1 MKTML
6 TPHAL
11 APVHALLDEADRD
24 LARWSIGETRG
35 RVPVHTLYGGAHLYR
50 ADIVKKVGE
59 VSLRAMDEHLPDAAR
74 FAHAFDLSGLPN
86 DLVRR
91 VHDRVREKLSTQ
103 PVEDQRIDFE
113 DGYGVRSD
121 AEEDG
126 HAAQAGVEVAK
137 ALQAGELPPWVGI
150 RLRALT
156 RRTRDRALRT
166 LDLFMGSMLEAGDG
180 ALPEHFLVTLPKV
193 QVPAQAAALARALDA
208 VEKAYGLRHGTLRV
222 ELMIETTPSLLG
234 AHGEVSIG
242 NLLDACDGRC
252 EAMHLGAYDLTASVG
267 VAASLQSLGHPLCEL
282 ARLLMQVALAGTG
295 VRVVD
300 GATTSLPVA
309 KIRAA
314 HGVPLSDEQR
324 RENHLAVRE
333 AWRKA
338 SEDIRRA
345 LAHGIHQGWDLH
357 PNQLVSR
364 YTTLYVHFLG
374 GMDEAV
380 RRLRSFLGQAARAR
394 RSGDVF
400 DDAAT
405 AQAILGF
412 FLRGI
417 DCGALR
423 EEEVSTVLGVPLEV
437 LRTRSFETIVGS
449 LGG

>member
-6 TPHAL
+6 SPHAL

-24 LARWSIGETRG
+24 LARWSVGETRG

-113 DGYGVRSD
+113 DGYGVRGD
-121 AEEDG
+121 EEEDG
-126 HAAQAGVEVAK
+126 HAVQAGAEVARALK
-137 ALQAGELPPWVGI
+137 AGDLPPWVGI
-150 RLRALT
+150 RLRSLT

-208 VEKAYGLRHGTLRV
+208 VEKAYGLRRGVLRV
-222 ELMIETTPSLLG
+222 ELMIETTPSLVG

-242 NLLDACDGRC
+242 NLLDASDGRC

-300 GATTSLPVA
+300 GATTTLPVA
-309 KIRAA
+309 KHRSL
-314 HGVPLSDEQR
+314 HGAPLTDEQR
-324 RENHLAVRE
+324 RENHLAMRE

-357 PNQLVSR
+357 PNQLLSR

-394 RSGDVF
+394 RTGDVF

-405 AQAILGF
+405 AQAMLGF

-423 EEEVSTVLGVPLEV
+423 EQEVSMVLGVPLEI
-437 LRTRSFETIVGS
+437 LRTRSFDTIVTFHSG
-449 LGG
+449 